1 MDWLIDLCRIAA
13 VVALV
18 VIVAMAIDLAS
29 GLYKASLRG
38 ETKTSFGL
46 QRTTLK
52 CITYLGSILIC
63 FGIDVLIHMGK
74 LWEAIGWKWL
84 IGVPVF
90 AIIIGVFNCVVEL
103 FSVREKADSKADK
116 RALKNVMAIIK
127 GLRQSELTEI
137 IEALDRIQSN
147 HHEKEEDKE

>member
-1 MDWLIDLCRIAA
+1 MGWLIELSRITA
-13 VVALV
+13 VVTIV
-18 VIVAMAIDLAS
+18 VVVAMGIDLAS

-52 CITYLGSILIC
+52 CITYLGSVLIC
-63 FGIDVLIHMGK
+63 FGVDVLLHMGR
-74 LWEAIGWKWL
+74 LWEAIGWNWL
-84 IGVPVF
+84 VGIPVF
-90 AIIIGVFNCVVEL
+90 AIIIGIFNCVVEL

-147 HHEKEEDKE
+147 HHEEKEKEE

>member
-18 VIVAMAIDLAS
+18 VIVAMSIDLAS

-137 IEALDRIQSN
+137 IEALDKIQSN